1 MPEVSWTPQVSHR
14 RFAPGSLV
22 FIFESDLALETAQA
36 GLVTLA
42 DGMITFRWRDSPHHN
57 KKRLMALPVNEFL
70 RRYLLH
76 LLLPL
81 CLQLL
86 AQSSRFLEL
95 NLQQKPLAHH
105 GRFGLVPNEAGP
117 IGPD

>member
-1 MPEVSWTPQVSHR
+1 MVHSKRPFGGAQHALRYLGQYTHR
-14 RFAPGSLV
+14 VAISNHR
-22 FIFESDLALETAQA
+22 
-36 GLVTLA
+36 LVTLA
-42 DGMITFRWRDSPHHN
+42 DGMITFRWRDSAHHN

-95 NLQQKPLAHH
+95 NLQQKPLAHDC
-105 GRFGLVPNEAGP
+105 RFGLVPNAAGP
-117 IGPD
+117 WS